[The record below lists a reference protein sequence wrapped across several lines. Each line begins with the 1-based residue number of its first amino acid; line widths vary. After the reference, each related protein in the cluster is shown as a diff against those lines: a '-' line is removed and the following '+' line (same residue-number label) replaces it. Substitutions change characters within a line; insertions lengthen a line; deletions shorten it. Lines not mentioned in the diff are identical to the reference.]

1 MPQETI
7 KQVLMRRD
15 GLTETEADVQIRD
28 ASDEMHYRVGIGDL
42 AGAQTICEDFFGLEP
57 DYLEELI

>member
-7 KQVLMRRD
+7 KEVLMRRD
-15 GLTETEADVQIRD
+15 GVSANEADELIKE
-28 ASDEMHYRVGIGDL
+28 ASDEMHRRLGIGDIC
-42 AGAQTICEDFFGLEP
+42 GAQTICEDFFGLEP